1 MNMKVSSLCILM
13 SVVFLCACQGT
24 YQQYV
29 PAPNEM
35 PADAAFFTDQ
45 QRTPEELI
53 SVQSTQNVNLDVL
66 QAIMKTRGFVYKGYR
81 VIKSQYS
88 LSISGIKKAAYE
100 IGASHALYFIT
111 DQETVRKE
119 KEKID
124 MGNLLVDIFDAKGK
138 SDYQRDLKRGLR
150 KTRSRENVT
159 YYTYYIT
166 YWNKMNG
173 DKPILLN
180 DSEITL
186 LKDEQRTL
194 RRTISELQKQM
205 RNLERQKKSMQSGP
219 AKTPQHD
226 SNALVEITSQ
236 LSKINEQVQQIK
248 AYQEEVHR
256 AIDRNDVH
264 RARMHFRDIPSK

>member
-1 MNMKVSSLCILM
+1 MKLLSLCILM
-13 SVVFLCACQGT
+13 SVFCLCACQGM

-53 SVQSTQNVNLDVL
+53 SVQSTQNVNPDVL

-88 LSISGIKKAAYE
+88 LPVSGIKKAAYE

-111 DQETVRKE
+111 DQKTVLEE

-124 MGNLLVDIFDAKGK
+124 MGNLLVDIFGAKGK
-138 SDYQRDLKRGLR
+138 SDYQMALKRGLR
-150 KTRSRENVT
+150 TTRSRENVT
-159 YYTYYIT
+159 YYIYYIT
-166 YWNKMNG
+166 YWTKTNG
-173 DKPILLN
+173 DNPILLN
-180 DSEITL
+180 NSEITM
-186 LKDEQRTL
+186 LKDEQKTL
-194 RRTISELQKQM
+194 HRTISKLQKQM
-205 RNLERQKKSMQSGP
+205 KSLERRKKSMQSGP

-226 SNALVEITSQ
+226 NNALVEITSQ
-236 LSKINEQVQQIK
+236 LSKISEQVQQMK

-256 AIDRNDVH
+256 AIDRNDTH

>member
-1 MNMKVSSLCILM
+1 MKLSSLCILM
-13 SVVFLCACQGT
+13 SVFCLCACQGM

-35 PADAAFFTDQ
+35 PADSAFFTDQ

-53 SVQSTQNVNLDVL
+53 TVQSTQNVNPDIL

-88 LSISGIKKAAYE
+88 LSVSGIKKAAYE

-111 DQETVRKE
+111 DQETVREE
-119 KEKID
+119 KEEID
-124 MGNLLVDIFDAKGK
+124 MTNLLGNIFDAQKK
-138 SDYQRDLKRGLR
+138 SDYQRAIKRGLR

-159 YYTYYIT
+159 YYTYCIT
-166 YWNKMNG
+166 YWTKTNG

-180 DSEITL
+180 DSEITM
-186 LKDEQRTL
+186 LKNEQKTL
-194 RRTISELQKQM
+194 RRTISGLQKQM
-205 RNLERQKKSMQSGP
+205 RSLERQKKSLQSGP
-219 AKTPQHD
+219 AKTPQHGN
-226 SNALVEITSQ
+226 NALVKITSQ
-236 LSKINEQVQQIK
+236 LSKISEQVQQIK

-256 AIDRNDVH
+256 AIDRNDTH

>member
-1 MNMKVSSLCILM
+1 MKLSSLFMLL
-13 SVVFLCACQGT
+13 SVLCLCACQGT
-24 YQQYV
+24 YKQYV

-53 SVQSTQNVNLDVL
+53 SVQSTQNANPYVL

-88 LSISGIKKAAYE
+88 LSISDIKKAAYE

-111 DQETVRKE
+111 DQKTVCEE

-124 MGNLLVDIFDAKGK
+124 IGNLLVDILDAKGK
-138 SDYQRDLKRGLR
+138 SDYQMALKRGLHT
-150 KTRSRENVT
+150 TRSFENVT

-166 YWNKMNG
+166 YWKKTNG
-173 DKPILLN
+173 DKSILLN

-186 LKDEQRTL
+186 LKDEQKTL

-205 RNLERQKKSMQSGP
+205 KSIERQKKSMQSVP
-219 AKTPQHD
+219 AKIPQHD
-226 SNALVEITSQ
+226 NNALVEITSQ
-236 LSKINEQVQQIK
+236 LSKINEQVQQMK
-248 AYQEEVHR
+248 AYQEEVHQ

-264 RARMHFRDIPSK
+264 QAQMHFRDIPSK